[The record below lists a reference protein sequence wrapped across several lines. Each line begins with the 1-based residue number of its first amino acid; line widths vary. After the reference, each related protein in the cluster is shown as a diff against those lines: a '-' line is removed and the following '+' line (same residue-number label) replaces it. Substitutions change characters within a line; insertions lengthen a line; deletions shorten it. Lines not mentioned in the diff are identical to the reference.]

1 MINFKPEFVIISAG
15 FDSRMNDPL
24 GQFQLYDQDFYEL
37 TKIILDIAKEYANG
51 RVISVLEGG
60 YNLKG
65 LASASISHLQAFLS
79 KDE

>member
-1 MINFKPEFVIISAG
+1 
-15 FDSRMNDPL
+15 
-24 GQFQLYDQDFYEL
+24 LYDQDFYEL

-79 KDE
+79 NDE